1 MLIIRI
7 VAGHITVDMRL
18 KQTFLCSICV
28 YPHKPHITF
37 PYCTVLALADL
48 KVHRISVQR
57 VVRYKIPNDGQSSR
71 ITPICQLL
79 VIGVMRKEL
88 NLRGTA
94 ADSRDG
100 LDGYLGF
107 HTRVVDP
114 GLTNWFCEITLLSH
128 RLLS

>member
-7 VAGHITVDMRL
+7 VAGHISVDMRL
-18 KQTFLCSICV
+18 QQAFLCSIRV
-28 YPHKPHITF
+28 FLNKPHITV

-57 VVRYKIPNDGQSSR
+57 VPRYKIPNDGQCSC

-79 VIGVMRKEL
+79 VVGVSRKEL
-88 NLRGTA
+88 NLSGGA
-94 ADSRDG
+94 ESRDV

-107 HTRVVDP
+107 HSRVVDP

>member
-18 KQTFLCSICV
+18 KQAFLCSIRV
-28 YPHKPHITF
+28 YLHKPHITV

-48 KVHRISVQR
+48 KVHGIRVQR
-57 VVRYKIPNDGQSSR
+57 VPRYKIPNDGQSSC

-79 VIGVMRKEL
+79 VVSVSRKDL
-88 NLRGTA
+88 NFSGGA
-94 ADSRDG
+94 ESGDV
-100 LDGYLGF
+100 LDGYLDF

-114 GLTNWFCEITLLSH
+114 GFAEWFCEVSLLLH
-128 RLLS
+128 CLLG